1 MSDLIRDSFTQ
12 FYEDIWNS
20 YRLLNENRARIEDR
34 KAQMLMLLGTGTRCS
49 PQPRSRGEYR
59 GLHRMCHGNSNRP
72 QSFPENFSG
81 DLPDALQQPV
91 QKG

>member
-34 KAQMLMLLGTGTRCS
+34 KAQMLMLLETGITVPERNLERYRLS
-49 PQPRSRGEYR
+49 P
-59 GLHRMCHGNSNRP
+59 
-72 QSFPENFSG
+72 
-81 DLPDALQQPV
+81 
-91 QKG
+91 